1 MLCYTGALHCP
12 AMQHNHTTSCCTCAG
27 SLRCAA
33 VLQRSAPGPVDRARA
48 GFNELMTLRRLTDL
62 ARLYSLATRIHAL
75 DPLKAAFRAY
85 IKSTG
90 LALIL
95 DEEKVAPCPYVAA
108 CRLLPRLGLGYGHQ
122 VYGPGAHPGRGEGP
136 AARSCRGVLAAAP
149 LGLGFGE
156 PPGLLHRRA
165 GRELARA
172 WRVRGSCRVLVQGLA
187 SSQTG
192 SEPCTCTG

>member
-1 MLCYTGALHCP
+1 MLT
-12 AMQHNHTTSCCTCAG
+12 
-27 SLRCAA
+27 A
-33 VLQRSAPGPVDRARA
+33 VRGHASQERLSACGPARA

-108 CRLLPRLGLGYGHQ
+108 SWLPPRLGLGYGHQ
-122 VYGPGAHPGRGEGP
+122 VHGPGAHPGRGEGRSP
-136 AARSCRGVLAAAP
+136 RSCRGMLAAAA
-149 LGLGFGE
+149 L
-156 PPGLLHRRA
+156 
-165 GRELARA
+165 
-172 WRVRGSCRVLVQGLA
+172 RVRVWSTA
-187 SSQTG
+187 
-192 SEPCTCTG
+192 